1 MTRTNYY
8 PQLDSVRGLSFLAIF
23 FFHAAHPEFGESVT
37 GKLVGFYYEQ
47 LPLAIDVF
55 FILSSFLLTWLGIK
69 EYAKQQ
75 KVSLGKFFQRRILRI
90 WPLYFVFLTLCFL
103 LFPALAAKAGH
114 QLTLPDPVYYY
125 FFAANFYEQEHVF
138 FLQILWTISV
148 EEQFY
153 IFLGLMMR
161 FFFRYLTGIFIVLVL
176 CSLAFTI
183 YAKEND
189 LPFYFHTLTYCV
201 DFAMGGLAALL
212 LSKRSSLTAWTA
224 KLSGSKAAIFYCWPL
239 IQLTAFFL
247 LNEAIHHYL
256 ILLLNRYLFIV
267 YICLLLTEQL
277 SNSNRIRF
285 YERNRFLILTGRIS
299 FGLYCFHG
307 LSITAFNMI
316 NGRFSSPLSA
326 WLLVP
331 LIFGFNFGLAF
342 LSYRYFESPFLRL
355 KDRLRVV

>member
-1 MTRTNYY
+1 MSRTNYY

-23 FFHAAHPEFGESVT
+23 FFHAAHPAFGESIADR
-37 GKLVGFYYEQ
+37 LFSFYYEQ

-69 EYAKQQ
+69 EYTKQQ
-75 KVSLGKFFQRRILRI
+75 KVSLAKFFQRRILRI
-90 WPLYFVFLTLCFL
+90 WPLYFLLLTICFL
-103 LFPALAAKAGH
+103 LFPALASRTGYH
-114 QLTLPDPVYYY
+114 ISLPDPIYYY
-125 FFAANFYEQEHVF
+125 LFIANFYKAEHVF

-161 FFFRYLTGIFIVLVL
+161 FFFRYLHGIFITLIL
-176 CSLAFTI
+176 CSLAFTV
-183 YAKEND
+183 YAKATD
-189 LPFYFHTLTYCV
+189 RSFYFHTLTYCA

-212 LSKRSSLTAWTA
+212 LSGKSTLITWTERL
-224 KLSGSKAAIFYCWPL
+224 KGTKAVIFYCWPL
-239 IQLTAFFL
+239 IQLTIFFWIDQML
-247 LNEAIHHYL
+247 QHYL
-256 ILLLNRYLFIV
+256 VLLVNRYLFIA

-277 SNSNRIRF
+277 SNPNRARF

-307 LSITAFNMI
+307 LSITAFNQV
-316 NGRFSSPLSA
+316 NERFNSSLSP

-355 KDRLRVV
+355 KDRLRMI